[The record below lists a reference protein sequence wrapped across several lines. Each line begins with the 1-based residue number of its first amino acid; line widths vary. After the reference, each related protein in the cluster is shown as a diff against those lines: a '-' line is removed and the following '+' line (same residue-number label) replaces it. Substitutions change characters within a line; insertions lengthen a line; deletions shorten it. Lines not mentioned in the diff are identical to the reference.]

1 MYCSII
7 TFRVIGGILP
17 NSIKMAL
24 LVVSFF
30 LYFLGLALFCLIRH
44 TMYYCLLLVLNSLVC
59 CFITYMYLG
68 FSWYSLLFC
77 LVYVGGVYI
86 LFVFVSVYSPNTS
99 IVPYWNLGVI
109 ASLMILGCCFL
120 SSFIFYLRYVNYE
133 ASLSLC
139 TSYEG
144 YFYVCLCL
152 MLLFGFFVLRMVMS
166 VKTGYYR

>member
-1 MYCSII
+1 
-7 TFRVIGGILP
+7 
-17 NSIKMAL
+17 MAL

-30 LYFLGLALFCLIRH
+30 LYFLGLALFCLISH

-120 SSFIFYLRYVNYE
+120 SSFIFYLSYVNYE

-152 MLLFGFFVLRMVMS
+152 MLLFGFFVLSMVMS